1 MTDNF
6 PNLFSPITIGKHT
19 LKNRIM
25 NTAHGARFQTSSGV
39 PTERYV
45 DYVRERAKGG
55 CGSIVTGFTVPGRD
69 GDPTRSLANFD
80 DTVVPVYQRM
90 SAATHEYDVPLLVQ
104 LGHRGRRVS
113 GYLGRPMN
121 APSAGLC
128 CKPDEGARWSG
139 RVTCSP

>member
-1 MTDNF
+1 
-6 PNLFSPITIGKHT
+6 
-19 LKNRIM
+19 M

-55 CGSIVTGFTVPGRD
+55 CGSIVTGFTVPCHD

-80 DTVVPVYQRM
+80 DSVVPIYQRM
-90 SAATHEYDVPLLVQ
+90 SGATHEYDVPLLVQ

-113 GYLGRPMN
+113 GFLGRPMKC
-121 APSAGLC
+121 AFT
-128 CKPDEGARWSG
+128 GA
-139 RVTCSP
+139 CA